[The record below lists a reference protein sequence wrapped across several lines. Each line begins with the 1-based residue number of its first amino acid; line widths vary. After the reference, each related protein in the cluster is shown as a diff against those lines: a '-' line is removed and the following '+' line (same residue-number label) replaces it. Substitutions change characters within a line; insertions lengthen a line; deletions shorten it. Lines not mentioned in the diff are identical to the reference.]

1 MRTGIGDLGQLQPL
15 ENEHAQAASPAESR
29 SSPNRPLAGVRSVK
43 AFAGLV
49 IATSLPQAKLG
60 NLRRCGSASAITA
73 WAILLTTASI
83 PTPIPECARRK
94 NAWFGCASFGGGL
107 HTITGKT
114 AIQRPDAAS
123 NRPAASEADTPTSH

>member
-1 MRTGIGDLGQLQPL
+1 V
-15 ENEHAQAASPAESR
+15 SPAESR
-29 SSPNRPLAGVRSVK
+29 SSPDRPLAGVRPVK